1 MNPRLAVLLLTVI
14 PFARCAFAE
23 LPVLR
28 SSREIA
34 DCRLTSPTSTAPFR
48 LTAQITYVRKDDNGC
63 ARAIG
68 IEDTA
73 GCQTMNVASNCP
85 DAQRLT
91 PGDIA
96 DISGVVRYFSPTRTF
111 IRAEDCRIIRHG
123 TEPTPVNVS
132 IADLLN
138 GNFNYRLAR
147 TIGILRDSVTSETH
161 PGWIMLVVC
170 SGKDRLFVSVPMT
183 REVKTLETLVG
194 RRISATGICLPGDYS
209 PRKWFGPTFKVASPS
224 DIVALESD
232 TIPNERIPDIT
243 SIACASPDEIR
254 SLGMHQV
261 SGTVVAVWG
270 GRSAV
275 IKAPTD
281 YVGLEI
287 LQGPPPTYGQAIRA
301 VGLPETDLY
310 RVNLT
315 RVTWTALPSAP
326 SVNESDSELVSPSA
340 IVSDDSDG
348 ILVDNRYFGRTVR
361 MRGRVLSIPDG
372 GRSGL
377 IHLESESRVF
387 TADAS
392 SCLSAL
398 NRLDVGCFVE
408 ITGACILESPNLHRP
423 SKFPRMGN
431 FLIVLRSPQDI
442 QIITSPSCW
451 TPARLATA
459 ICILLILIAAI
470 LVWNATLR
478 VAVSRKSRA
487 LLKEQ
492 TAKIEESLKIDERTR
507 LAVELHDYL
516 AQNLTVV
523 SYQISSA
530 QNAFREKQP
539 DAERFIEK
547 ADRMLQSCR
556 TDLRRCL
563 WDLKSDA
570 LSEPDFT
577 KAVLKTTALV
587 AGESTVTARFD
598 IRRTRLS
605 DSTAHAILSICR
617 ELVSNAVQHGK
628 AKTIRIAGEQ
638 KEGMIRFS
646 VRDDGCGFD
655 PTYRLGPEQGHFGL
669 SGIIERVKRL
679 GGQFEIRS
687 SPGTGTR
694 IVITVANR

>member
-1 MNPRLAVLLLTVI
+1 MNLRLAVLLLTAFPLV
-14 PFARCAFAE
+14 RCALAE
-23 LPVLR
+23 HPVLR

-34 DCRLTSPTSTAPFR
+34 DCRLASPTSAAPFR
-48 LTAQITYVRKDDNGC
+48 LTARITYVRKDDTGC

-68 IEDTA
+68 IEDTD
-73 GCQTMNVASNCP
+73 GCQTMNVSPRCSESL
-85 DAQRLT
+85 RLA

-111 IRAEDCRIIRHG
+111 IRAEDCRIVRHG
-123 TEPTPVNVS
+123 PAPTPVNAS

-138 GNFNYRLAR
+138 GRFNYRLAR
-147 TIGILRDSVTSETH
+147 TTGILRDSVTSETH
-161 PGWIMLVVC
+161 AGWIMLVIC

-183 REVKTLETLVG
+183 KDTKSFDPLVG
-194 RRISATGICLPGDYS
+194 QRISAVGICLPGDYS

-224 DIVALESD
+224 DVVALEP
-232 TIPNERIPDIT
+232 TVVPNERIPDIA

-254 SLGMHQV
+254 SLGVHQV
-261 SGTVVAVWG
+261 TGTVVAVWG
-270 GRSAV
+270 GRLAV
-275 IKAPTD
+275 LKSPAD

-287 LQGPPPTYGQAIRA
+287 LKGPLPTYGQTIRA

-310 RVNLT
+310 RINLT
-315 RVTWTALPSAP
+315 RATWAALPSAP
-326 SVNESDSELVSPSA
+326 SASESVPKLVSPSD
-340 IVSDDSDG
+340 IVSSDADG
-348 ILVDNRYFGRTVR
+348 VLIDNKYFGRTVR
-361 MRGRVLSIPDG
+361 IRGRVLSIPDG

-377 IHLESESRVF
+377 IHLEGENRVF

-398 NRLDVGCFVE
+398 DGLDVGCFVE
-408 ITGACILESPNLHRP
+408 VTGVCILEPSNLHRP
-423 SKFPRMGN
+423 ARFPRMSN
-431 FLIVLRSPQDI
+431 FLLVLRSPHDMR
-442 QIITSPSCW
+442 TLARPSWW
-451 TPARLATA
+451 TPARLAVA
-459 ICILLILIAAI
+459 ICLLLILIVAI

-478 VAVSRKSRA
+478 IAVSRKSRA

-507 LAVELHDYL
+507 LAAELHDYL

-530 QNAFREKQP
+530 QNAFREKRP

-570 LSEPDFT
+570 LGEPDFT
-577 KAVLKTTALV
+577 KAVLKTTAIV
-587 AGESTVTARFD
+587 AEESVVLARFD

-628 AKTIRIAGEQ
+628 AKTVRIAGEQ

-646 VRDDGCGFD
+646 VRDNGCGFD
-655 PTYRLGPEQGHFGL
+655 PTHRQGPEQGHFGL

-687 SPGTGTR
+687 SPETGTR